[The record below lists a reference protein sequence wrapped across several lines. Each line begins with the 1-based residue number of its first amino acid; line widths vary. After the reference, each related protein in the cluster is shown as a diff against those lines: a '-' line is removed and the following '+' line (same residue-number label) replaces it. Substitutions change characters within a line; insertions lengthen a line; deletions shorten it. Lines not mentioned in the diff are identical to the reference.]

1 MKIEKIILKRIGE
14 PTVITAIITES
25 REYTE
30 ELNWFSIRFH
40 KKGNNYISKNIL
52 ISNRVHTYLI
62 ENKLVIS
69 LKSNTLF
76 KTTYIDCILQLT
88 SKSLLEVL

>member
-25 REYTE
+25 SEYTG
-30 ELNWFSIRFH
+30 ELDWFSIRFH
-40 KKGNNYISKNIL
+40 KKGNNYISKNVF
-52 ISNRVHTYLI
+52 ISNKVHTYLI

-69 LKSNTLF
+69 LKSDNLF
-76 KTTYIDCILQLT
+76 KQTYINCILQLT

>member
-1 MKIEKIILKRIGE
+1 MKIEKIILKRIGD
-14 PTVITAIITES
+14 PTAITAIITES
-25 REYTE
+25 SEYTG
-30 ELNWFSIRFH
+30 ELDCFSIRFH
-40 KKGNNYISKNIL
+40 KKDNNYISKNIL

-69 LKSNTLF
+69 LKSDTLF
-76 KTTYIDCILQLT
+76 KTYIDCILQLT